1 MADKVWKQ
9 FERTVCAF
17 FGGLSRAKAHFGYVK
32 NNSDIIHDT
41 LHVQCKHSKRHAV
54 VNIWDAAKEV
64 ADKTDKIP
72 VVALKVKGRHGFW
85 LLIHSKDL
93 ISVANQRAKVEK

>member
-1 MADKVWKQ
+1 MDKAWKA
-9 FERTVCAF
+9 FERAVNKY

-41 LHVQCKHSKRHAV
+41 LHVQCKHGVRHAV

-64 ADKTDKIP
+64 ADKDNKIP
-72 VVALKVKGRHGFW
+72 VVALKVKGRHGFF
-85 LLIHSKDL
+85 LLVHSKDL